1 MKGRSPKTTGRHPA
15 RRPASRGGL
24 GDAAVAFDA
33 EDIALARLQAQL
45 RKSEAIQDPPRPA
58 PTVSRRVTLRLPG
71 PLVERLR
78 IRARR
83 DGLTLSDLIGNAA
96 ERFLRSA

>member
-1 MKGRSPKTTGRHPA
+1 VP
-15 RRPASRGGL
+15 SRAGL

-45 RKSEAIQDPPRPA
+45 RKSETIQAPPLA

-83 DGLTLSDLIGNAA
+83 DGLTLSDLIGKAA